1 MIVRELITRLGFNAD
16 ARELHQYESSIR
28 SAETAARAL
37 VGVFAA
43 SISLRGLQQIA
54 DETQSLEA
62 RIAQLPQTIGES
74 GAAFEEVAKHATNA
88 RQQLSA
94 YASFYIKAGNAT
106 QDYIKD
112 QGELLRLA
120 DAVSFGLAAGGATA
134 TEQSQAFFQLGQAIG
149 SPTVQMEEMNTLID
163 VAPDLFRELGKEID
177 GANGNLKAF
186 ISTGKVTGKMLAE
199 GLLKTLAK
207 FEKKSKQIP
216 LTIGQ
221 ASVLIGNRLAVI
233 VQKFNRQSMA
243 ITRVANAMVSVFDGI
258 ADAILW
264 LGETIDGFVEKTIGW
279 QSALRLLAIA
289 LAIAFLP
296 AAWAGMVS
304 MVSALT
310 MALQV
315 LFWSIVANPVVLAIA
330 AIIAIIALVIE
341 DLWAWYDG
349 QDSVTGEAIKLWK
362 KFTDWLKKEF
372 NDMLA
377 ALSDWD
383 KWVDSGADAIVKL
396 LKPMEDKIREFETWA
411 KETLLGIVPDWMQS
425 GFSMVGNLL
434 TNGSSSTPEQSI
446 LQTLP
451 AGGAGQINEFK
462 SNINISVPT
471 GTSEQQQQ
479 FIKQYTDQAIRESF
493 MNIVSGASANFVVAE

>member
-16 ARELHQYESSIR
+16 NAELRRYE
-28 SAETAARAL
+28 
-37 VGVFAA
+37 G
-43 SISLRGLQQIA
+43 SLRNAEIFAKGLVVAMAAFSSFRAFQRIA

-74 GAAFEEVAKHATNA
+74 GAAFEDVAKHATNA
-88 RQQLSA
+88 RQELSA

-199 GLLKTLAK
+199 GLLKTLDK

-216 LTIGQ
+216 LTVGQ

-233 VQKFNRQSMA
+233 VQKFNRKSMA

-258 ADAILW
+258 ANGILW
-264 LGETIDGFVEKTIGW
+264 LGESIDSFVQKTTGW
-279 QSALRLLAIA
+279 QSALRLLTIA
-289 LAIAFLP
+289 LAMAFAP
-296 AAWAGMVS
+296 AAWAGMIS
-304 MVSALT
+304 MVKALS

-315 LFWSIVANPVVLAIA
+315 LFWRIVANPVVLAIA
-330 AIIAIIALVIE
+330 AILAIIALVIE

-349 QDSVTGEAIKLWK
+349 QDSVTGEVIKLWK
-362 KFTDWLKKEF
+362 KFTDWLEKQF
-372 NDMLA
+372 NDMLET
-377 ALSDWD
+377 LSDWD

-396 LKPMEDKIREFETWA
+396 LKPMEDKIKEFEQWA
-411 KETLLGIVPDWMQS
+411 KDTFMGIVPDWMQS
-425 GFSMVGNLL
+425 GFSMVGNLVS
-434 TNGSSSTPEQSI
+434 GGASATPEQSI

-493 MNIVSGASANFVVAE
+493 MNVVSGASANFVVAE